1 VSGVVGRPDTNANAF
16 LVWCRDFK
24 FRVGYK
30 GIESLVPPD
39 EEPRVVDKF
48 KG

>member
-1 VSGVVGRPDTNANAF
+1 VSGIVERPNANTNAL
-16 LVWCRDFK
+16 LVSCGDFK
-24 FRVGYK
+24 FRVSYEGVK
-30 GIESLVPPD
+30 GFVPMD